1 MHFQVCRV
9 CVPCTCYV
17 PFIIMKSARI
27 RFSLSRK
34 QIQMFIGCALLKR
47 PGQTYFSRFENA
59 GCVASIVRGL
69 RRCREQWS

>member
-1 MHFQVCRV
+1 
-9 CVPCTCYV
+9 
-17 PFIIMKSARI
+17 MKSARI